1 MGTLLP
7 IVLILLILFL
17 IYGGFN
23 LWHWFVSRAG

>member
-1 MGTLLP
+1 MGTLLL

-23 LWHWFVSRAG
+23 FWHWFVSTAG

>member
-7 IVLILLILFL
+7 IVLILFL

-23 LWHWFVSRAG
+23 LWHWFVSTAG